1 MLTVFTISLALRI
14 NLETLQFIILFQ
26 DQDLI
31 FFLVDKLVSD
41 RLLLLFHFPSI
52 YSIAYFLSINGAT
65 DNVDCISHYIFK
77 PQYFLLS

>member
-14 NLETLQFIILFQ
+14 NLKTLWFIMLFQ

-31 FFLVDKLVSD
+31 FLVDKIVSD

-52 YSIAYFLSINGAT
+52 YSIASFLSINGET
-65 DNVDCISHYIFK
+65 DSVECISHYNFK